1 MIFQVLDRGSTMG
14 ERTKKLMEI
23 ISDPEKL
30 ARLERELEAARA
42 LKSEECQCGRSKR
55 RRHAFCYL
63 CWSRLP
69 REFHSGLRLKVG
81 EGFEEAYHQALAWL
95 NED

>member
-1 MIFQVLDRGSTMG
+1 MG
-14 ERTKKLMEI
+14 KRTQKLMEI

-30 ARLERELEAARA
+30 AQLSREREAARA

-55 RRHAFCYL
+55 RGHAFCHP

-69 REFHSGLRLKVG
+69 REFHSGLRMKIG
-81 EGFEEAYHQALAWL
+81 EGFEKNYHEALNWL
-95 NED
+95 KED

>member
-1 MIFQVLDRGSTMG
+1 MG

-42 LKSEECQCGRSKR
+42 LQSEECRCGRAKR
-55 RRHAFCYL
+55 RKHAFCHP

-69 REFHSGLRLKVG
+69 REFHSGLRLNVG
-81 EGFEEAYHQALAWL
+81 EGFEDTYREALAWL
-95 NED
+95 KED